1 MSQEAPARHVFQEG
15 DHALVFDRKGRRYMF
30 KLEGGKSFHTH
41 LGNFGHDDLIG
52 QPEGTRVR
60 TSRGHSTLAFKP
72 TMADFTRLMPRI
84 ATVVYPKD
92 LGAIIILAD
101 IFPGARVVEAGSG
114 SGAVTIT
121 LLRAVGTEGRVFSYD
136 LRPDMIK
143 RASTNV
149 ADAIP
154 EHPQLEIKLGDVS
167 ESISESDIDRVV
179 LDLPEPWTV
188 VSTAHEALVP
198 GGVILSFLPTI
209 LQVHDLVMALKAA
222 GTFDVI
228 ETVEILARPWS
239 VGGRSV
245 RPAQRM
251 VGHTGFIV
259 TARKCDPLHAKEA
272 EVASAEPEGGEGS
285 DE

>member
-1 MSQEAPARHVFQEG
+1 MSQEAPSRHIFQEG

-52 QPEGTRVR
+52 QPEGTRVQTNR
-60 TSRGHSTLAFKP
+60 AHAILAFKP

-92 LGAIIILAD
+92 LGAIITLCD

-114 SGAVTIT
+114 SGAVTIA
-121 LLRAVGTEGRVFSYD
+121 LLRAVGPEGKVFSYD
-136 LRPDMIK
+136 LRLDMIERTK
-143 RASTNV
+143 TNV
-149 ADAIP
+149 AAAIP
-154 EHPQLEIKLGDVS
+154 EHPQLEIKQGDIG
-167 ESISESDIDRVV
+167 ENIEESDVDRIV
-179 LDLPEPWTV
+179 LDLPEPWHVLT
-188 VSTAHEALVP
+188 TTHDALVP
-198 GGVILSFLPTI
+198 GGILLSFLPTI
-209 LQVHDLVMALKAA
+209 LQVHDLVMAMKSA

-245 RPAQRM
+245 RPEQRM

-259 TARKCDPLHAKEA
+259 TARKCDPLHAKET
-272 EVASAEPEGGEGS
+272 EDKPEEPEES
-285 DE
+285 TADDE

>member
-209 LQVHDLVMALKAA
+209 LQVHDFVMALKAA

-259 TARKCDPLHAKEA
+259 TARKCEPLHAAKPEDTP
-272 EVASAEPEGGEGS
+272 EEPDGG

>member
-1 MSQEAPARHVFQEG
+1 MTQETPSRHIFHEG
-15 DHALVFDRKGRRYMF
+15 EHALVFDRKGRRYMF
-30 KLEGGKSFHTH
+30 KLEAGKSFHTH
-41 LGNFGHDDLIG
+41 LGNFDHGDLIG
-52 QPEGTRVR
+52 QPEGTRVQTNR
-60 TSRGHSTLAFKP
+60 AHAILAFKP

-92 LGAIIILAD
+92 LGAIITLGD

-114 SGAVTIT
+114 SGAVTIA
-121 LLRAVGTEGRVFSYD
+121 LLRAVGPEGKVFSYD
-136 LRPDMIK
+136 LRLDMIERTK
-143 RASTNV
+143 TNV
-149 ADAIP
+149 AAAIP
-154 EHPQLEIKLGDVS
+154 EHPQLEIKQGDIG
-167 ESISESDIDRVV
+167 ESIAESYVDRIV
-179 LDLPEPWTV
+179 LDLPEPWHV
-188 VSTAHEALVP
+188 LSTTHDALVP
-198 GGVILSFLPTI
+198 GGVLLSFLPTI
-209 LQVHDLVMALKAA
+209 LQVHDLVMALKTA

-259 TARKCDPLHAKEA
+259 TARKCDPLHAKET
-272 EVASAEPEGGEGS
+272 EDTPEETDDA